1 MNINI
6 SVTLFEIVSD
16 KPDGIIASDDL
27 FINAIPCFDL
37 NSWIKKFIFKNNYLL
52 CVFFVKNF

>member
-6 SVTLFEIVSD
+6 SVTLFEIVSY

-37 NSWIKKFIFKNNYLL
+37 NS
-52 CVFFVKNF
+52 